1 MRCIKVKILST
12 LVVAIVTILIILLSN
27 AYPSILFIDTFG
39 KYLVYAQTIESAPPS
54 TQPLE
59 VQIISPN
66 KGQQVPI
73 NSNSLSISGTSNDD
87 LAKDCRVSVIVNGI
101 KPYQPAKAT
110 GPDGAN
116 DYSKWNFLLTSNY
129 ASIKEGPDNK
139 ITAKLVCQPNLT
151 KWYSVNV
158 TGTEQRTPTTT
169 ATTTEAA
176 DKLKQTTPSVTTEAA
191 NNTPFSL
198 PLPSEASNNN
208 NIINESNTIT
218 NNSTSSSMTTIPAT
232 SNSGKTLSISV
243 DVDKNVIAL
252 GHAQT
257 IEATAYDAITHHQ
270 INNAIVELKV
280 TDSSGKTIEQF
291 FDDNG
296 DISDTFEVGAE
307 EGEDIEQGTFTA
319 RIQASAVGYQPETK
333 TITFDLVGQ
342 DMIDDDTEGIADDN
356 NNDIVNDDA
365 DDSESTDDNNEE
377 SSDLFL
383 TDTNNNL
390 ASKIIND
397 ITKKLKDNSLDIPF
411 LDDNVWLQVLEDL

>member
-1 MRCIKVKILST
+1 MYKVKILT
-12 LVVAIVTILIILLSN
+12 LVVAIVTVLIILLSN

-39 KYLVYAQTIESAPPS
+39 KYFVYAQSIESAPPS
-54 TQPLE
+54 AQPLE

-110 GPDGAN
+110 GPSGAN

-158 TGTEQRTPTTT
+158 TGIEQRTTTT
-169 ATTTEAA
+169 AATTEAA
-176 DKLKQTTPSVTTEAA
+176 DKPTQTTSSATTDAA
-191 NNTPFSL
+191 SKTPFSL

-218 NNSTSSSMTTIPAT
+218 NNATSSRMTTIPAT

-243 DVDKNVIAL
+243 NVDKNVIAL
-252 GHAQT
+252 GDAQT
-257 IEATAYDAITHHQ
+257 IEATAYDAITHQQ
-270 INNAIVELKV
+270 ISNAIVELKV

-291 FDDNG
+291 SDDNG
-296 DISDTFEVGAE
+296 DISDTFEIGAE
-307 EGEDIEQGTFTA
+307 EGGDIEQGTFTA
-319 RIQASAVGYQPETK
+319 KIQASAVGYQPETK
-333 TITFDLVGQ
+333 TITFSLVRQ
-342 DMIDDDTEGIADDN
+342 DMIDDDTEDIADDN
-356 NNDIVNDDA
+356 NNIVNDA

-411 LDDNVWLQVLEDL
+411 LDDNIWLQVLEDL

>member
-1 MRCIKVKILST
+1 MGCIKVKILT
-12 LVVAIVTILIILLSN
+12 LVVAIVTVLIILLSN

-39 KYLVYAQTIESAPPS
+39 KYFVYAQSIESAPPS

-73 NSNSLSISGTSNDD
+73 NSDSLNISGTSNDD

-110 GPDGAN
+110 GPSGAN

-158 TGTEQRTPTTT
+158 TGIEQGTTT
-169 ATTTEAA
+169 AAATEAA

-218 NNSTSSSMTTIPAT
+218 NNATSSRMTTIPAT

-243 DVDKNVIAL
+243 NVDKNVIAL
-252 GHAQT
+252 GDAQT
-257 IEATAYDAITHHQ
+257 IEATAYDAITHQQ
-270 INNAIVELKV
+270 ISNAIVELKV

-291 FDDNG
+291 SDDNG
-296 DISDTFEVGAE
+296 DISDTFEIGVE
-307 EGEDIEQGTFTA
+307 EGGDIEQGTFTA
-319 RIQASAVGYQPETK
+319 KIQASAVGYQSETK
-333 TITFDLVGQ
+333 TITFSLVRQ
-342 DMIDDDTEGIADDN
+342 DMIDDDTEDIADDN
-356 NNDIVNDDA
+356 NNIVNDA

-377 SSDLFL
+377 SSDPFL
-383 TDTNNNL
+383 TDTNYNL

-397 ITKKLKDNSLDIPF
+397 ITKKLKDEFGGIQCTSVCSPL
-411 LDDNVWLQVLEDL
+411 L

>member
-1 MRCIKVKILST
+1 MYKVKILT

-39 KYLVYAQTIESAPPS
+39 KYFVYAQSIESAPPPS

-110 GPDGAN
+110 GPNGAN

-158 TGTEQRTPTTT
+158 TGIEQRTTTA

-176 DKLKQTTPSVTTEAA
+176 DKPTQTTSSATTEAA
-191 NNTPFSL
+191 SNTPFSL

-218 NNSTSSSMTTIPAT
+218 NNATSSRMTTIPAT

-252 GHAQT
+252 GDVQT
-257 IEATAYDAITHHQ
+257 IEATAYDAITHQQ

-291 FDDNG
+291 SDDNG

-333 TITFDLVGQ
+333 TITFSLVGQ
-342 DMIDDDTEGIADDN
+342 DITDDDDTEGIADDDN
-356 NNDIVNDDA
+356 NIVNDA

-397 ITKKLKDNSLDIPF
+397 ITKKLKDNGLDIPF
-411 LDDNVWLQVLEDL
+411 LDDNIWLQVLEDL

>member
-1 MRCIKVKILST
+1 MYKVKILT
-12 LVVAIVTILIILLSN
+12 LVVSIVTVLIILLSN

-39 KYLVYAQTIESAPPS
+39 KYFVYAQSIESAPPPS
-54 TQPLE
+54 AQPLE
-59 VQIISPN
+59 VQIISPD

-73 NSNSLSISGTSNDD
+73 NSNSLSISGTSNND

-110 GPDGAN
+110 GPNGAN

-158 TGTEQRTPTTT
+158 TGIEQRTTTSAAT
-169 ATTTEAA
+169 TTTEAA
-176 DKLKQTTPSVTTEAA
+176 DKPTQTTSSATTEAA
-191 NNTPFSL
+191 SNTPFSL

-218 NNSTSSSMTTIPAT
+218 NNATSSRMTTIPAT

-243 DVDKNVIAL
+243 NVDKNVIAL
-252 GHAQT
+252 GDAQT
-257 IEATAYDAITHHQ
+257 IEATAYDAITHQQ
-270 INNAIVELKV
+270 ISNAIVELKV

-291 FDDNG
+291 SDDNG
-296 DISDTFEVGAE
+296 DISDTFEIGAE
-307 EGEDIEQGTFTA
+307 EGGDIEQGTFTA

-333 TITFDLVGQ
+333 TITFSLVRQ
-342 DMIDDDTEGIADDN
+342 DMIDDDTEDIADDN
-356 NNDIVNDDA
+356 NNIVNDA

>member
-1 MRCIKVKILST
+1 MNTALFISDRTINIIFFQYSLLKHKSFITTLKNICYMRCIKVKILYT
-12 LVVAIVTILIILLSN
+12 LVVAIVTILVILLSN

-39 KYLVYAQTIESAPPS
+39 KYFVYAQTIESALPS

-87 LAKDCRVSVIVNGI
+87 LAKDCRVSVIVNDI
-101 KPYQPAKAT
+101 RPYQPAKAT

-139 ITAKLVCQPNLT
+139 ITAKLVCHPNLT

-158 TGTEQRTPTTT
+158 TGIGQRTTTTT
-169 ATTTEAA
+169 AATTTTEAA

-218 NNSTSSSMTTIPAT
+218 NNATSSKMTTIPAT
-232 SNSGKTLSISV
+232 SSSGKTLSISV

-252 GHAQT
+252 GDAQT
-257 IEATAYDAITHHQ
+257 IEATAYDTITHQ
-270 INNAIVELKV
+270 
-280 TDSSGKTIEQF
+280 
-291 FDDNG
+291 
-296 DISDTFEVGAE
+296 
-307 EGEDIEQGTFTA
+307 
-319 RIQASAVGYQPETK
+319 
-333 TITFDLVGQ
+333 
-342 DMIDDDTEGIADDN
+342 
-356 NNDIVNDDA
+356 
-365 DDSESTDDNNEE
+365 
-377 SSDLFL
+377 
-383 TDTNNNL
+383 
-390 ASKIIND
+390 
-397 ITKKLKDNSLDIPF
+397 
-411 LDDNVWLQVLEDL
+411 

>member
-1 MRCIKVKILST
+1 MGCIKVKILT
-12 LVVAIVTILIILLSN
+12 LVVAIVTVLIILLSN

-39 KYLVYAQTIESAPPS
+39 KYFVYAQSIESAPPS
-54 TQPLE
+54 AQPLE

-87 LAKDCRVSVIVNGI
+87 LTKDCRVSVIVNGI

-110 GPDGAN
+110 GPSGAN

-139 ITAKLVCQPNLT
+139 ITAKLICQPNLT

-158 TGTEQRTPTTT
+158 TGIEQRTTTA
-169 ATTTEAA
+169 ATTTETA

-218 NNSTSSSMTTIPAT
+218 NNATSSRMTTIPAT

-243 DVDKNVIAL
+243 NVDKNVIAL
-252 GHAQT
+252 GDAQT
-257 IEATAYDAITHHQ
+257 IEATAYDAITHQQ
-270 INNAIVELKV
+270 ISNAIVELKV

-291 FDDNG
+291 SDDNG
-296 DISDTFEVGAE
+296 DISDTFEIGAE
-307 EGEDIEQGTFTA
+307 EGGDIEQGTFTA
-319 RIQASAVGYQPETK
+319 KIQASAVGYQPETK
-333 TITFDLVGQ
+333 TITFSLVRQ
-342 DMIDDDTEGIADDN
+342 DMIDDDTEDIADDN
-356 NNDIVNDDA
+356 NNIVNDA

-411 LDDNVWLQVLEDL
+411 LDDNIWLQVLEDL

>member
-1 MRCIKVKILST
+1 LYDT
-12 LVVAIVTILIILLSN
+12 YDT
-27 AYPSILFIDTFG
+27 YPSPLFVNTFG
-39 KYLVYAQTIESAPPS
+39 KYFVYAQTIESAPPS
-54 TQPLE
+54 TQLLE

-73 NSNSLSISGTSNDD
+73 DSNSLSISGTSNDD
-87 LAKDCRVSVIVNGI
+87 LAKDCRVSVIVNDI

-110 GPDGAN
+110 GSNGAN

-139 ITAKLVCQPNLT
+139 ITAKLVCHPNLT

-158 TGTEQRTPTTT
+158 TGIGQRT
-169 ATTTEAA
+169 TTTEAA

-218 NNSTSSSMTTIPAT
+218 NNATSSKMTTIPAT
-232 SNSGKTLSISV
+232 SSSGKTLSISV

-252 GHAQT
+252 GDAQT
-257 IEATAYDAITHHQ
+257 IEATAYDAITHQQ
-270 INNAIVELKV
+270 ISNAIVGLKV

-291 FDDNG
+291 SNDNG
-296 DISDTFEVGAE
+296 DISDTFKVGVE

-333 TITFDLVGQ
+333 TITFSLVGQ
-342 DMIDDDTEGIADDN
+342 DMTDDNTEGIADDN
-356 NNDIVNDDA
+356 NNIVNDA
-365 DDSESTDDNNEE
+365 DDSESTDDNYEE
-377 SSDLFL
+377 SSNLFP
-383 TDTNNNL
+383 TDINNNNL

-397 ITKKLKDNSLDIPF
+397 ITKKLKDNS
-411 LDDNVWLQVLEDL
+411 

>member
-1 MRCIKVKILST
+1 MYKVKILT

-39 KYLVYAQTIESAPPS
+39 KYFVYAQSIESAPPS
-54 TQPLE
+54 TQSLE

-73 NSNSLSISGTSNDD
+73 SSNSLSISGTSNDD

-110 GPDGAN
+110 GPNGAN

-158 TGTEQRTPTTT
+158 TGIEQRTTTT
-169 ATTTEAA
+169 AATTTEAA
-176 DKLKQTTPSVTTEAA
+176 DKLKQTTPSVTTDAA

-218 NNSTSSSMTTIPAT
+218 NNATSSRMTTIPAT

-243 DVDKNVIAL
+243 DVDKNVITL
-252 GHAQT
+252 GDAQT
-257 IEATAYDAITHHQ
+257 IEATAYDAITHQQ

-291 FDDNG
+291 SDNNG

-307 EGEDIEQGTFTA
+307 EGDDIEQGTFTA

-333 TITFDLVGQ
+333 TITFSLVGQ
-342 DMIDDDTEGIADDN
+342 DMTDDNTEGIADDN
-356 NNDIVNDDA
+356 NNIVNDA

-383 TDTNNNL
+383 TDINNNL

>member
-1 MRCIKVKILST
+1 MYKVKILT

-39 KYLVYAQTIESAPPS
+39 KYFVYAQSIESAPPS

-73 NSNSLSISGTSNDD
+73 DSNSLSISGTSNDD
-87 LAKDCRVSVIVNGI
+87 LAKDCRVSVIVNDI
-101 KPYQPAKAT
+101 RPYQPAKAT

-158 TGTEQRTPTTT
+158 TGIKQRTTTT
-169 ATTTEAA
+169 AATTTEAA
-176 DKLKQTTPSVTTEAA
+176 DKLKQTTPSVTTDAA

-218 NNSTSSSMTTIPAT
+218 NNATSSKMTTIPAT
-232 SNSGKTLSISV
+232 SSSGKTLSISV

-252 GHAQT
+252 GDAQT
-257 IEATAYDAITHHQ
+257 IEATAYDAITHQQ
-270 INNAIVELKV
+270 ISNAIVGLKV

-291 FDDNG
+291 SDDNG
-296 DISDTFEVGAE
+296 DISDTFKVGVE
-307 EGEDIEQGTFTA
+307 EGEDIEHGTFTA
-319 RIQASAVGYQPETK
+319 RIQASAVGYQPEAK
-333 TITFDLVGQ
+333 TITFSLVEQ
-342 DMIDDDTEGIADDN
+342 DMIEDDDTEGIADD
-356 NNDIVNDDA
+356 IVNDA
-365 DDSESTDDNNEE
+365 NDSESTDDNNEE
-377 SSDLFL
+377 SNDLFL

-397 ITKKLKDNSLDIPF
+397 VRKNLKDIPF
-411 LDDNVWLQVLEDL
+411 LDDDNVWLQVLEDL

>member
-1 MRCIKVKILST
+1 MYKVKILT

-39 KYLVYAQTIESAPPS
+39 KYFVYAQSIESAPPPS
-54 TQPLE
+54 IQPLE

-110 GPDGAN
+110 GSSGAN

-158 TGTEQRTPTTT
+158 TGIEQRTTTT
-169 ATTTEAA
+169 AATTTTEAA
-176 DKLKQTTPSVTTEAA
+176 DKPTQTTSSATTEAA
-191 NNTPFSL
+191 SNTPFSL

-218 NNSTSSSMTTIPAT
+218 NNATSSRMTTIPAT

-252 GHAQT
+252 GDVQT
-257 IEATAYDAITHHQ
+257 IEATAYDAITHQQ

-291 FDDNG
+291 SDDNG

-333 TITFDLVGQ
+333 TITFSLVGQ
-342 DMIDDDTEGIADDN
+342 DITDDDTEGIADDDN
-356 NNDIVNDDA
+356 NIVNDA
-365 DDSESTDDNNEE
+365 DDSESTDDNNKE

-397 ITKKLKDNSLDIPF
+397 ITKKLKGNSLDIPF
-411 LDDNVWLQVLEDL
+411 LDDNIWLQVLEDL